1 MTLKLAAFAFL
12 VISAC
17 GLGIFGQKTGASFAQ
32 EAPTDTDVQVRDKHH
47 VENDNSG
54 LVVLKLD
61 ALNAFTEFCVG
72 TDLDFSKAIGS
83 VSARNW
89 TKIPNS
95 KLDDLLWGILPHD
108 RLGYRNPESD
118 VILVF
123 ELEGEVTPESRR
135 LFESGVR
142 SESLPVS
149 KENLL
154 PDPFGLIE
162 SDAIGTKRCKVIAVG
177 KSQTDI
183 LANFRS
189 LDFHGIQLGSPDAY
203 SRQRRGA
210 VSSQRQRVLT
220 WSLPTG
226 EMVNFTWDT
235 PYGKEGVI
243 EMSIG
248 SSVEISDPKSS
259 YELNPE

>member
-12 VISAC
+12 VISAS

-54 LVVLKLD
+54 LVVYKLD

-118 VILVF
+118 IILVF
-123 ELEGEVTPESRR
+123 ELQGEVTPESRR
-135 LFESGVR
+135 LFEAGVR

-162 SDAIGTKRCKVIAVG
+162 SDAIGTKSCRVIAVG

-183 LANFRS
+183 LADFRS
-189 LDFHGIQLGSPDAY
+189 LDFHGIQLESPHAY

-210 VSSQRQRVLT
+210 VSGQRQRVLT
-220 WSLPTG
+220 WPLPTG

-235 PYGKEGVI
+235 PYGEEGVI

-248 SSVEISDPKSS
+248 SLVELSDPQSS
-259 YELNPE
+259 YELDPQ